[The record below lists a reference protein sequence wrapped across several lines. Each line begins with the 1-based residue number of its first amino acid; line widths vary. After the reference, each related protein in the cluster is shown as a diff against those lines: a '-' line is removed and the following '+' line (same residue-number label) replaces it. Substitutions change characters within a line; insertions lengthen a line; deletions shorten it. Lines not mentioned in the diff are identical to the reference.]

1 MLWLCS
7 FKVIM
12 GTIQLIYC
20 ILPLSFQRLCHK
32 IKIILISGIFL
43 WHAKRHVILNDAG
56 RLEAKCFITANSSLI
71 SVNRRAKSHFVPV
84 ARSCTMSLKYLDV
97 WKPAR

>member
-12 GTIQLIYC
+12 GTIQFIYY
-20 ILPLSFQRLCHK
+20 ILHLSFHRLCHK
-32 IKIILISGIFL
+32 IKITLISGVFL

-56 RLEAKCFITANSSLI
+56 CLEAKSFITANSSLI
-71 SVNRRAKSHFVPV
+71 SVSRRAKSHFVPV
-84 ARSCTMSLKYLDV
+84 ARSCTMSRKYLEV